1 VAVKWIGHLR
11 HTTAISVVRILACTF
26 GRDQPNRDQPNRD
39 QPNRDLTVTGD
50 HGIVVDGCVIN
61 ALALVNGTRD
71 CLVPHAALP
80 QHVTYFQTETEAHN
94 VIVANGMAAETLS
107 M

>member
-26 GRDQPNRDQPNRD
+26 GRDQPNRD

>member
-26 GRDQPNRDQPNRD
+26 GRD